1 LLDVLERAYVDKAEA
16 IAVLKELFAVCPEIG
31 QAVFVSL
38 DPDNVNANSK
48 GFYKI
53 RLQLNLDSHLRDCI
67 TKILNAHKLEMTE
80 TKDLAIIYGTK
91 G

>member
-1 LLDVLERAYVDKAEA
+1 MDKAEA
-16 IAVLKELFAVCPEIG
+16 IAVLRELFAGCPEIG

-53 RLQLNLDSHLRDCI
+53 RLQINLDSNFRDCI
-67 TKILNAHKLEMTE
+67 TKILKAHKLEMSE
-80 TKDLAIIYGTK
+80 TKDLAIIYGPK
-91 G
+91 S